1 MARMDSLDLDRALS
15 FYESLSNSIVTSFIL
30 GINYINFTLSNI
42 MLRGQMLQTLIS
54 LMRPSVNTP
63 CVTKTR

>member
-54 LMRPSVNTP
+54 LMRPSVKTP
-63 CVTKTR
+63 CVTNTR